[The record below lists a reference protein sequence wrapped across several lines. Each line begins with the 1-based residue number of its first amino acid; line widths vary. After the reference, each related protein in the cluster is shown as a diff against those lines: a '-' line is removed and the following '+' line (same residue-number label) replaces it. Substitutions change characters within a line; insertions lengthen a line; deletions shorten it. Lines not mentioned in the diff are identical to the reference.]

1 MNKLKW
7 IAFYQWTAGL
17 RNEWL
22 YRLDPKGVL
31 RNPIHEEI
39 ETAAGRRIR
48 VLLAPLGK
56 DPRSIFFGF
65 LLRRSIKHAFGHSAE
80 IVSEPK
86 AFAWSEDESFDFF
99 SRQRAQ
105 AQQFLQD
112 QRCDV

>member
-22 YRLDPKGVL
+22 HRLDPLGLL
-31 RNPIHEEI
+31 RNPLHEEI

-56 DPRSIFFGF
+56 DPQSLFYRF

-80 IVSEPK
+80 IVLEAN
-86 AFAWSEDESFDFF
+86 AFTWSDDESFDRF

-105 AQQFLQD
+105 AQQLLQD
-112 QRCDV
+112 HRC